1 MSTQFTIPISD
12 FATATIQEDR
22 HTVCHPEGVES
33 WIEYSVV
40 SIDFKCGFSLSYQNT
55 SLSLINFV
63 NRWAAG
69 NSPF

>member
-1 MSTQFTIPISD
+1 MSTQFTIPLSN

-22 HTVCHPEGVES
+22 HTVYHPDGVES

-40 SIDFKCGFSLSYQNT
+40 SIDFKCGFSLSHPINLNLT
-55 SLSLINFV
+55 NFV